1 MSGTRTVNMLLATES
16 KENMKN
22 NQDHAKRT
30 QVVVPTGQRWDN
42 LSHQKRTMTP
52 VN

>member
-1 MSGTRTVNMLLATES
+1 MLLATES

-30 QVVVPTGQRWDN
+30 QVKEQLFPLAKDGTI
-42 LSHQKRTMTP
+42 
-52 VN
+52 